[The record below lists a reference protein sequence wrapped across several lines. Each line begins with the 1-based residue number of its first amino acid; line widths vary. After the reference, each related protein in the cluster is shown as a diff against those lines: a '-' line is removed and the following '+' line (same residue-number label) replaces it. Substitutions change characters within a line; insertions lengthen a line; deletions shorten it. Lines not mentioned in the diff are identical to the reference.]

1 MFDGNFKATRK
12 VNLSGRRTP
21 YASSSLSS
29 LTAAS
34 SSLSS
39 SSTSK
44 EQLMLQAKLARE
56 ERQEQKRR
64 TSASTKIQALYR
76 RIAASTR
83 ARTDVF
89 CALELELTQ
98 LLTTVDIKTTA
109 LPTHALVVF
118 LRKFWFAFGRDLR
131 KNMGSLTHPV
141 VGDRWLGMAGVARQR
156 VLNVQSYL
164 VFMVLVSCLRG
175 TSHDANFLA
184 AQKDATWVYQVCAAC
199 TLLKR
204 IIERMQMLMLMLP
217 CSASVITR

>member
-21 YASSSLSS
+21 Y
-29 LTAAS
+29 
-34 SSLSS
+34 SS
-39 SSTSK
+39 SSSVSSSSAGTSK

-64 TSASTKIQALYR
+64 TSASTTIQALYR

-83 ARTDVF
+83 ARTEIF
-89 CALELELTQ
+89 CALESELTQ

-109 LPTHALVVF
+109 LPTDALVVF

-141 VGDRWLGMAGVARQR
+141 AGEWWIGMAGVTRQR
-156 VLNVQSYL
+156 VLNVQNYL
-164 VFMVLVSCLRG
+164 VFMLLVSCLRG
-175 TSHDANFLA
+175 TSQDTNFLA
-184 AQKDATWVYQVCAAC
+184 AKKDTTWVHQVCVSQYAIDLYLC
-199 TLLKR
+199 CRLLTLS
-204 IIERMQMLMLMLP
+204 
-217 CSASVITR
+217 CSIMH